1 MIFLSA
7 AILVVLIAVL
17 LLARPLVVAPRRRIA
32 ASLAITSAL
41 VGWVVVTLAVW
52 GPSYR
57 GVELTLDST
66 GQTSQRAISASLL
79 EIGLDARLLA
89 VIVALVLSF
98 AILVIGGLAH
108 AAKRRLGRWL
118 MLASLVVPLAVAS
131 LSWGFAGLVLAVI
144 PAVAATGL
152 AFLGPGRSQISA

>member
-79 EIGLDARLLA
+79 EIGLDARVLA
-89 VIVALVLSF
+89 VIVALVLS
-98 AILVIGGLAH
+98 LA
-108 AAKRRLGRWL
+108 
-118 MLASLVVPLAVAS
+118 
-131 LSWGFAGLVLAVI
+131 
-144 PAVAATGL
+144 
-152 AFLGPGRSQISA
+152 RSQISA

>member
-1 MIFLSA
+1 M
-7 AILVVLIAVL
+7 
-17 LLARPLVVAPRRRIA
+17 
-32 ASLAITSAL
+32 
-41 VGWVVVTLAVW
+41 VTLAVW

-79 EIGLDARLLA
+79 EIGLDARVLA